1 VDFAQRITR
10 VEDENRYLRTRV
22 NITEDKLKQIQEGF
36 KRAEDQGKEGNVG
49 TKASKK
55 RERVEIEE
63 ADYRVVMEF
72 GAEKL

>member
-1 VDFAQRITR
+1 M
-10 VEDENRYLRTRV
+10 

-55 RERVEIEE
+55 RKRVETE
-63 ADYRVVMEF
+63 ADYRVAMEF
-72 GAEKL
+72 GAEKLMIQHVRD

>member
-1 VDFAQRITR
+1 MDFSQRITR
-10 VEDENRYLRTRV
+10 AEDENRYLRTRV

-49 TKASKK
+49 TKSSKK